1 MPRFVCPTCGA
12 TLYSAAPLTTCSWC
26 GTPVPGPP
34 KELEDDDGSGQDD
47 EDDFLVSGAW
57 SSAISAGR
65 A

>member
-34 KELEDDDGSGQDD
+34 REAEDDGEPGGD
-47 EDDFLVSGAW
+47 EDDQAL
-57 SSAISAGR
+57 IS
-65 A
+65 